1 MKKLSFCF
9 VVLLSLVLL
18 NSCNEKTREESDIK
32 SQFKKYIQ
40 KKMNDP
46 NSYEFVEIQIQE
58 NKQKQK
64 KDSLNQLILVK
75 HVMDDK
81 EYKRVWDSLK
91 KAGDINIFDYDKSG
105 FIKYRGKNSYGAKV
119 INTSFFYIRNNSID
133 KSSYI
138 YEIDGDPVYIE

>member
-1 MKKLSFCF
+1 MKKVCF
-9 VVLLSLVLL
+9 FLVVLLSLVSL
-18 NSCNEKTREESDIK
+18 NSCDEKSREESDIK

-40 KKMNDP
+40 KHMNDA

-58 NKQKQK
+58 NKEKQK

-91 KAGDINIFDYDKSG
+91 KAGDINISDYDKSG
-105 FIKYRGKNSYGAKV
+105 FIKYRGKNIYGAKV
-119 INTSFFYIRNNSID
+119 IKTSFFYIRNRLFD